1 MAGGVLDELIVVV
14 KTLFDDKG
22 AKKGEKFN
30 KDWKKVIAQ
39 IAKEYVKLMQ
49 RIEQALNSMARFNQA
64 FIDFTRQTSVA
75 METLNKYTSVGQA
88 TNYNFNAS
96 TAIQTIEQLQQKLV
110 DLQITGSGARPFQLL
125 GINPIGK
132 DATQLIE
139 EVREKI
145 KDLNNEQATYML
157 NQLGISAEMLPML
170 RMSKQEF
177 EEISDIWGRFQFNE
191 EQRKLIFEYGIQ
203 LKKINAQFKFL
214 IDGIVLKLTP
224 FLLKNKSALVYITK
238 FAYNIYNIVEK
249 IILKLKEVR
258 PIRDLID
265 FVVLIFKD
273 IKFVMDEVE
282 DFFMWLTGT
291 GKTFMGEN
299 FGEFADIMN
308 DLLNRSPKWVQDLVN
323 ALRKIEEFEK
333 NQQSGSAFL
342 RALSP
347 TAQLI
352 EMAQNTNRSLTGDV
366 NQTNNIYVTND
377 ETGQKI
383 GSKVKDMSYMAL
395 RYQHGTVR

>member
-39 IAKEYVKLMQ
+39 ITKEYVKLMQ

-203 LKKINAQFKFL
+203 LKKINTQFKFL
-214 IDGIVLKLTP
+214 LDGIALKLTP

-238 FAYNIYNIVEK
+238 LAYNIYNIVEK
-249 IILKLKEVR
+249 IVSSTLKFA
-258 PIRDLID
+258 PIKLVVDLLAQ
-265 FVVLIFKD
+265 VFKD
-273 IKFVMDEVE
+273 IKFVIDEVE

-299 FGEFADIMN
+299 FGEFADIMQ
-308 DLLNRSPKWVQDLVN
+308 DLLNKSPKWVQDLVKAVN
-323 ALRKIEEFEK
+323 KLEEYQNSPEYGK
-333 NQQSGSAFL
+333 NL
-342 RALSP
+342 VRAVSP
-347 TAQLI
+347 VSQI
-352 EMAQNTNRSLTGDV
+352 IDMADKTNKSLTGDV
-366 NQTNNIYVTND
+366 IQTNNIYVTND